1 MLDPNA
7 AAQIVERKQMMSALR
22 ARLIDA
28 QAQDAVDVTR
38 VRTSV

>member
-1 MLDPNA
+1 
-7 AAQIVERKQMMSALR
+7 MMSAQR